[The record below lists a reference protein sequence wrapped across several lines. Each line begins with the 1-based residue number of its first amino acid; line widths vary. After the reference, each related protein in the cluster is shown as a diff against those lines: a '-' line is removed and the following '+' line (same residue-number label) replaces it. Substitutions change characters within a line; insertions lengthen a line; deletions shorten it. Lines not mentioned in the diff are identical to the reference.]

1 MYILRHP
8 GNGLAP
14 IGIGR
19 APGSPVHDGKL
30 EQLATPGTHGAIL
43 RSAADCI
50 VVSVTGGSVELL
62 VSAYVAKAGDAVPA
76 LRLDQIALG
85 AGLPA
90 PAVKAAAPAVPAA
103 SAPAVPAATAAAPA
117 QAPARLP
124 IKIGPHGISIIGHL
138 EVSGDLVAGEGS
150 TLGDPAT
157 GRRLEGFQLMWP
169 DKPEG
174 VDLAYSISVEN
185 AGKSPIVQTG
195 KFVGTRGKARRITE
209 VTFSLIG
216 PNAGKYQLEGMA
228 HFSGGYDMPVITGM
242 TLAGP
247 SGLEHLTALRLRAL
261 PATGAVPTAWDPSP
275 RTTVFKAP
283 GKAPAKAKSKAR
295 GKK

>member
-30 EQLATPGTHGAIL
+30 EQLATPGTHGAVL

-62 VSAYVAKAGDAVPA
+62 VSAYVAKAGDPIPA

-85 AGLPA
+85 TALPA
-90 PAVKAAAPAVPAA
+90 PAAKSAAPAIAAMPAPTP
-103 SAPAVPAATAAAPA
+103 APTAAP
-117 QAPARLP
+117 APARLP
-124 IKIGPHGISIIGHL
+124 IKIGPHGISIIGHV
-138 EVSGDLVAGEGS
+138 EVSGDLVAAEGS

-157 GRRLEGFQLMWP
+157 GRRIEGFQIMWP

-283 GKAPAKAKSKAR
+283 GKAPAKAKGKAR

>member
-30 EQLATPGTHGAIL
+30 EQLATPGTHGAVL

-62 VSAYVAKAGDAVPA
+62 VSAYVAKAGDAIPA

-85 AGLPA
+85 TALPA
-90 PAVKAAAPAVPAA
+90 PATRAAAPAA
-103 SAPAVPAATAAAPA
+103 AVPAPAPTPAPTAAPA
-117 QAPARLP
+117 LARVP

-150 TLGDPAT
+150 TLGDPAA
-157 GRRLEGFQLMWP
+157 GRRIEGFQIMWP

-174 VDLAYSISVEN
+174 VDLAYSISVES
-185 AGKSPIVQTG
+185 AGKSPVVQTG
-195 KFVGTRGKARRITE
+195 KFVGTRNQARRITE

-216 PNAGKYQLEGMA
+216 PNAGKYQLDGMA
-228 HFSGGYDMPVITGM
+228 YFSGGYDMPVITGM

-247 SGLEHLTALRLRAL
+247 SGLEHLTALRLRAV
-261 PATGAVPTAWDPSP
+261 PATGTAPSAWDPSP

-283 GKAPAKAKSKAR
+283 AKAPAKAKSKSR

>member
-14 IGIGR
+14 LAIGR

-30 EQLATPGTHGAIL
+30 EQLATPGTHGSVL

-62 VSAYVAKAGDAVPA
+62 VSAAVADAAAIPA
-76 LRLDQIALG
+76 LRLDQISLG
-85 AGLPA
+85 HAMAAPAPKMAAPVPA
-90 PAVKAAAPAVPAA
+90 PAVARVPI
-103 SAPAVPAATAAAPA
+103 
-117 QAPARLP
+117 Q
-124 IKIGPHGISIIGHL
+124 IGPHGISIIGHL
-138 EVSGDLVAGEGS
+138 EVSGDLVVGEGK

-157 GRRLEGFQLMWP
+157 GRRVEGFQLMWP

-174 VDLAYSISVEN
+174 VDLAYSISVEG
-185 AGKSPIVQTG
+185 AGASPIVQTG
-195 KFVGTRGKARRITE
+195 KFVGTRNKARRITE

-216 PNAGKYQLEGMA
+216 PNAGKYQLDGMA
-228 HFSGGYDMPVITGM
+228 HFSGGYDMPVITGLS
-242 TLAGP
+242 LAGP
-247 SGLEHLTALRLRAL
+247 SGLEHLTALRLRAV
-261 PATGAVPTAWDPSP
+261 PSTGAAPSAWDPSP

-283 GKAPAKAKSKAR
+283 AKAPAKAKSKSR

>member
-30 EQLATPGTHGAIL
+30 EQLATPGTHGAVL

-62 VSAYVAKAGDAVPA
+62 VSAYVAKAGDPIPA

-85 AGLPA
+85 TALPA
-90 PAVKAAAPAVPAA
+90 PAAKSAAPAVAAMPAPTP
-103 SAPAVPAATAAAPA
+103 APTAAP
-117 QAPARLP
+117 APARLP
-124 IKIGPHGISIIGHL
+124 IKIGPHGISIIGHV
-138 EVSGDLVAGEGS
+138 EVSGDLVAAEGS

-157 GRRLEGFQLMWP
+157 GRRIEGFQIMWP

-242 TLAGP
+242 TLTGP

-283 GKAPAKAKSKAR
+283 GKAPAKAKGKAR

>member
-30 EQLATPGTHGAIL
+30 EQLATPGTHGAVL

-62 VSAYVAKAGDAVPA
+62 VSAYVAKAGDPIPA

-85 AGLPA
+85 TALPA
-90 PAVKAAAPAVPAA
+90 
-103 SAPAVPAATAAAPA
+103 PAATAAAPA
-117 QAPARLP
+117 AAAMPAPTPAPTAAPAAARVP
-124 IKIGPHGISIIGHL
+124 IKIGPHGISIIGHV
-138 EVSGDLVAGEGS
+138 EVSGDLVAAEGS

-157 GRRLEGFQLMWP
+157 SRRVEGFQVMWP

-209 VTFSLIG
+209 VTFSLVG

-283 GKAPAKAKSKAR
+283 GKAPAKAKGKTR

>member
-30 EQLATPGTHGAIL
+30 EQLATPGTHGAVL
-43 RSAADCI
+43 RSVADCI

-62 VSAYVAKAGDAVPA
+62 VSAYVAKAGDPIPA

-85 AGLPA
+85 TALPA
-90 PAVKAAAPAVPAA
+90 PAAKTAAPA
-103 SAPAVPAATAAAPA
+103 AATAPAPA
-117 QAPARLP
+117 PAPTTAPAPARVP
-124 IKIGPHGISIIGHL
+124 IKIGPHGISIIGHV
-138 EVSGDLVAGEGS
+138 EVSGDVVAAEGS
-150 TLGDPAT
+150 TLGDPAA
-157 GRRLEGFQLMWP
+157 GRRIEGFQIMWP
-169 DKPEG
+169 DKPAG

-185 AGKSPIVQTG
+185 AGQSPIVQTG

-283 GKAPAKAKSKAR
+283 GKAPAKAKGKSR

>member
-8 GNGLAP
+8 GDGLAP
-14 IGIGR
+14 ISIGR

-30 EQLATPGTHGAIL
+30 EQLATPGTQGAVL
-43 RSAADCI
+43 RSVADCI

-62 VSAYVAKAGDAVPA
+62 VSAYVAKAGDPIPA
-76 LRLDQIALG
+76 LRLDQVALG
-85 AGLPA
+85 TALPA
-90 PAVKAAAPAVPAA
+90 PAAKVAAPAAAKPAL
-103 SAPAVPAATAAAPA
+103 APTAAPA
-117 QAPARLP
+117 PARVP
-124 IKIGPHGISIIGHL
+124 IKIGPHGISIIGHV
-138 EVSGDLVAGEGS
+138 EVSGDVVAGEGS

-157 GRRLEGFQLMWP
+157 GRRVEGFQIMWP

-283 GKAPAKAKSKAR
+283 GKAPAKAKGKSR

>member
-14 IGIGR
+14 LAIGR
-19 APGSPVHDGKL
+19 APGSSVHDGKL
-30 EQLATPGTHGAIL
+30 EQLATPGTHGAVL

-50 VVSVTGGSVELL
+50 VVSITGGSVELL
-62 VSAYVAKAGDAVPA
+62 VSAAVADAAAIPA
-76 LRLDQIALG
+76 LRLDQISLG
-85 AGLPA
+85 HAMAAPA
-90 PAVKAAAPAVPAA
+90 PKMAAPVPAPVAAAAPASARVPI
-103 SAPAVPAATAAAPA
+103 
-117 QAPARLP
+117 Q
-124 IKIGPHGISIIGHL
+124 IGPHGISIIGHL
-138 EVSGDLVAGEGS
+138 EVSGDLVVGEGK
-150 TLGDPAT
+150 TLGDPAAS
-157 GRRLEGFQLMWP
+157 RRVEGFQLMWP

-174 VDLAYSISVEN
+174 VDLAYSISVEG
-185 AGKSPIVQTG
+185 AGTSPIVQTG
-195 KFVGTRGKARRITE
+195 KFVGTRNKARRITE

-216 PNAGKYQLEGMA
+216 PNAGKYQLDGMA

-242 TLAGP
+242 TLSGP

-261 PATGAVPTAWDPSP
+261 PATGAAPSAWDPSP

-283 GKAPAKAKSKAR
+283 AKAPAKAKSKSR

>member
-30 EQLATPGTHGAIL
+30 EQLATPGTHGAVL

-62 VSAYVAKAGDAVPA
+62 VSAYVAKAGDPIPA

-85 AGLPA
+85 TALPA
-90 PAVKAAAPAVPAA
+90 PAAKSAAPAVAAMPAPTP
-103 SAPAVPAATAAAPA
+103 APTAAP
-117 QAPARLP
+117 APARLP
-124 IKIGPHGISIIGHL
+124 IKIGPHGISIIGHV
-138 EVSGDLVAGEGS
+138 EVSGDLVAAEGS

-157 GRRLEGFQLMWP
+157 GRRIEGFQIMWP

-283 GKAPAKAKSKAR
+283 GKAPAKAKGKAR